1 MKNIL
6 LLLACTLLFVGCDE
20 TKKVIDAAG
29 NVQLS
34 GTYNITAI
42 NGRTVNNLG
51 NPMNI
56 TFAPLDTSVRGNTG
70 CNSFF
75 GDYTLDLYSLSFA
88 DLAVTEKACGEG
100 IMTEENAYLN
110 ALRDTGSYGLQEKVL
125 TLYSK
130 NDRSVLLQATKQS
143 NSEQ

>member
-1 MKNIL
+1 MKKVIL
-6 LLLACTLLFVGCDE
+6 FFVSALLFINCDE

-34 GTYNITAI
+34 GTYNITTI
-42 NGRTVNNLG
+42 NGASLSTPTNS
-51 NPMNI
+51 MNI

-75 GDYTLDLYSLSFA
+75 GEYTLELYSLSFA
-88 DLAVTEKACGEG
+88 DLAVTEKACGDG
-100 IMTEENAYLN
+100 IMNDENAYLN
-110 ALRDTGSYGLQEKVL
+110 ALRQTGSYALQDKVL

-130 NDRSVLLQATKQS
+130 NDRSVLLQATKQ
-143 NSEQ
+143 NANE